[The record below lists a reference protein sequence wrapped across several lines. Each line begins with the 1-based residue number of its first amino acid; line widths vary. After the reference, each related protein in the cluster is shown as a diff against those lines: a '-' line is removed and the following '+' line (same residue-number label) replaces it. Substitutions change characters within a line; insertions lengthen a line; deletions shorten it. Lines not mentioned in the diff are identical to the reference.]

1 MFGNG
6 AARATYSLGLKQ
18 TDPALGMESEFLS
31 ASLLHAIMHFKNSCL
46 MLEQHLAR
54 PPHTFGPHSSI
65 QVHSQS
71 ATAYPPFLLAC
82 CDVGLGVV
90 SGHYGWL
97 ACLVS
102 APLFDLAVTG

>member
-31 ASLLHAIMHFKNSCL
+31 ASLLHAIMHIKNSCL
-46 MLEQHLAR
+46 MLEQHLTR
-54 PPHTFGPHSSI
+54 PPHTIGPHSSI

-71 ATAYPPFLLAC
+71 ATAYPFF
-82 CDVGLGVV
+82 
-90 SGHYGWL
+90 
-97 ACLVS
+97 ACLLRRRIRCSFSDIAAGLCV
-102 APLFDLAVTG
+102 